1 MKFSIASA
9 LHYHA
14 FGPSTVVCSLNC
26 FETPG
31 QVVLEEKLALS
42 REVKRTDLIVGL
54 DGNRFTKLDIQT
66 PGNLTVEYQ
75 AIVKN
80 AVTCIPM
87 ASVPIG
93 NPTAFDAIAL
103 PYLNPSRYAPADR
116 MRIIANELF
125 GDLQGAL
132 AQALGIEEWLYRNIA
147 YQIGASNE
155 QSWSL
160 HTYETRSGVCRD
172 FAHLGISFC
181 RALNIPARYVTVYAY
196 QLQPQDFHAVFE
208 VYIGGNWLLMDGTR
222 LAPLNGMVRIATGR
236 DASETALGSLFG
248 NVQGQGVQVSTQIA
262 GSETEL
268 FAPISREVLRQ
279 RGEVLLLG

>member
-14 FGPSTVVCSLNC
+14 FEPSTVVCSLSC

-31 QVVLEEKLALS
+31 QKILEEELTLS
-42 REVKRTDLIVGL
+42 REVKRADLTVGL
-54 DGNRFTKLDIQT
+54 DGNRFTKLDIQS
-66 PGNLTVEYQ
+66 PGDLTVQYQ
-75 AIVKN
+75 AIVQN
-80 AVTCIPM
+80 AVTRIPT

-125 GDLQGAL
+125 GHLEGAL
-132 AQALGIEEWLYRNIA
+132 AQALGIEDWLYRNIS
-147 YQIGASNE
+147 YQVGASNE

-160 HTYETRSGVCRD
+160 HTFETRSGVCRD
-172 FAHLGISFC
+172 FAHLGITFC

-196 QLQPQDFHAVFE
+196 QLNPQDFHAVFE

-222 LAPLNGMVRIATGR
+222 LASLNGMVRIATGR

-248 NVQGQGVQVSTQIA
+248 NIHGQGVQVSTQIA
-262 GSETEL
+262 NSEPLE
-268 FAPISREVLRQ
+268 FCPITRNTLNQGE
-279 RGEVLLLG
+279 EVLLLG